1 MADYSKFKNAKGDDL
16 VLQDSRVDT
25 ISEKVEGIEAGAEVN
40 KIEGISIDYTEM
52 DIYNKKA
59 NISLG
64 AGLQYDNINNELT
77 VRTGTGGIVISGT
90 DIDILCKSPLRN
102 AGGDYPGVELRYDNT
117 LTKINYSRDP
127 ERPDEKLSV
136 KTPVPTPITDHSDV
150 GKVLT
155 VHQASDPNDSDEI
168 VWAAPTTLHVDD
180 DTIKNTN
187 GTLSVN
193 YGDGLT
199 VYGYAGANK
208 LCVANP
214 VPTFT
219 TADAGKVLTIN
230 AAGNGL
236 EWTLPNVPANAVSL
250 NNEPVGVNG
259 DYFTVGEGQ

>member
-1 MADYSKFKNAKGDDL
+1 MADYSKFKNSNGDDL
-16 VLQDSRVDT
+16 VLQDSRVDA

-40 KIEGISIDYTEM
+40 KIESISIDDTELEP
-52 DIYNKKA
+52 DVNKNVNIELDGRWLHIDEDNCIYV
-59 NISLG
+59 SPSYG
-64 AGLQYDNINNELT
+64 E
-77 VRTGTGGIVISGT
+77 GTGGLHCDS
-90 DIDILCKSPLRN
+90 
-102 AGGDYPGVELRYDNT
+102 
-117 LTKINYSRDP
+117 NYG
-127 ERPDEKLSV
+127 LSV
-136 KTPVPTPITDHSDV
+136 AVDDSTIGIYHDGGNLHVYYDTDTITTANGNGLEVANPVPDPKGSHPAANGD
-150 GKVLT
+150 VLT
-155 VHQASDPNDSDEI
+155 YNATSDEI

-193 YGDGLT
+193 YGTGLT
-199 VYGYAGANK
+199 VYGYAGENK

-236 EWTLPNVPANAVSL
+236 EWALPNVPANAVSL